1 MIDVNKLRGR
11 MAEKGRSGQD
21 MAKVIGKTPKTF
33 YSKMKAGVFDSDE
46 IEAMV
51 IKKTP
56 KTFYA
61 KMKKGVFDSDEII
74 AMVHDLDIENPGEIF
89 FADEV
94 TP

>member
-51 IKKTP
+51 K
-56 KTFYA
+56 
-61 KMKKGVFDSDEII
+61 DLEIT
-74 AMVHDLDIENPGEIF
+74 NPLEIF
-89 FADEV
+89 FAEEV
-94 TP
+94 TR

>member
-33 YSKMKAGVFDSDE
+33 YLKMKAGVFDSGE

-51 IKKTP
+51 K
-56 KTFYA
+56 
-61 KMKKGVFDSDEII
+61 DLEI
-74 AMVHDLDIENPGEIF
+74 ANPLEIF

-94 TP
+94 TC

>member
-51 IKKTP
+51 K
-56 KTFYA
+56 
-61 KMKKGVFDSDEII
+61 DLEI
-74 AMVHDLDIENPGEIF
+74 ANPLEIF
-89 FADEV
+89 FAEEV
-94 TP
+94 T

>member
-51 IKKTP
+51 KDLGIK
-56 KTFYA
+56 
-61 KMKKGVFDSDEII
+61 
-74 AMVHDLDIENPGEIF
+74 NPLEIF
-89 FADEV
+89 FAEEV
-94 TP
+94 TQ

>member
-11 MAEKGRSGQD
+11 MAEKNRNGRD

-51 IKKTP
+51 R
-56 KTFYA
+56 
-61 KMKKGVFDSDEII
+61 DLEIN
-74 AMVHDLDIENPGEIF
+74 NPMEIF
-89 FADEV
+89 FANEV
-94 TP
+94 TL